1 MTDKIAEF
9 NPGQFL
15 ILVVDDINKN
25 LQLIGEILDDK
36 GYDTTFATSGQ
47 QALARI
53 ETIQPDLILLDLM
66 MPKMNG
72 LQVCEQ
78 LKANPQYQEI
88 PIIFLTASTET
99 EHLLQAFAGGAVDY
113 ITKPFKVPELLAR
126 VKLHLELKHTKD
138 QLKKALQELEKLA
151 GTDSLTGVANRR
163 QLTIATEKELSRVRR
178 YGHSFSMLLLDI
190 DHFKQVNDTY
200 GHPVGDRVIVT
211 MTDTIQSLLRRG
223 DSLGRLGGEEFVV
236 LLPHTNSDKALLV
249 AERIRQ
255 RVAQIAI
262 TVPEATIYIT
272 VSIGVATYLESD
284 RSIDNI
290 LKRADDAL
298 YEAKN
303 QGRDRVVLSPANQ
316 KIATMD

>member
-1 MTDKIAEF
+1 MAEF
-9 NPGQFL
+9 NPEQFL
-15 ILVVDDINKN
+15 ILAVDDVNRN
-25 LQLIGEILDDK
+25 LQVIGEILDDT

-47 QALARI
+47 QALERI
-53 ETIQPDLILLDLM
+53 KTVQPDLILLDLM
-66 MPKMNG
+66 MPNMNG

-78 LKANPQYQEI
+78 LKANSQYQEI
-88 PIIFLTASTET
+88 PIIFLTASNET
-99 EHLLQAFAGGAVDY
+99 DHLIQAFAGGAVDY

-138 QLKKALQELEKLA
+138 QLKKALKELEKLA

-163 QLTIATEKELSRVRR
+163 QLTIAAEKELSRVSR
-178 YGHSFSMLLLDI
+178 YGHSFSLLLVDI
-190 DHFKQVNDTY
+190 DHFKLVNDTY
-200 GHPVGDRVIVT
+200 GHQVGDRAIVT
-211 MTDTIQSLLRRG
+211 MTNTIQSLLRKG

-255 RVAQIAI
+255 RVAQIPI
-262 TVPEATIYIT
+262 PVPKATIHIT
-272 VSIGVATYLESD
+272 ISIGVATYLESD

-303 QGRDRVVLSPANQ
+303 QGRDRVILSPANQ